1 MKILNCAPLILL
13 SAIIFYAQTPE
24 PTATPAREFG
34 WSLKE
39 EPAKK
44 PQTQKGETVAQV
56 SANKEDDEDIIRVET
71 NLVVNDVYVTDRQ
84 GRVITGLKKEDFVV
98 REDGRPQ
105 TIETFALGDDVVIP
119 RSIVLVMDYS
129 VSQLPYIVT
138 SVEAAKS
145 LVDQLNPRDKMA
157 LVTDDIELL
166 TGFTQDKNL
175 LKDKLEYL
183 KQKALTGQVGKSE
196 QYSAL
201 YAVLNEIFSDAD
213 VRPIVFFQT
222 DGDEDYALKKSGILS
237 DASLPE
243 RKFSYEDVLT
253 AAERARSTIYAIAPG
268 ANYNGI
274 SDSQQ
279 LDKAKKDDEMKRNSY
294 AQIGRVVPPKMDSG
308 LLASSVKATLRRQEY
323 LDRLAKSTGG
333 WLSNLETPEQAN
345 EIYAK
350 ILDEINRRYVIGYY
364 PTNETRDGK
373 RRTVRIDVKN
383 HPEYVVS
390 GRKTYFAAPRV
401 ENE

>member
-1 MKILNCAPLILL
+1 MKLLICALL
-13 SAIIFYAQTPE
+13 LTFSAAAAFAQTPA
-24 PTATPAREFG
+24 PTATPTKEFG
-34 WSLKE
+34 WSLTQ
-39 EPAKK
+39 EPAAEK
-44 PQTQKGETVAQV
+44 PKTQEKRVAQV
-56 SANKEDDEDIIRVET
+56 VQNKEDDEEVIRVET
-71 NLVVNDVYVTDRQ
+71 NLVVNDVFVADRN
-84 GRVITGLKKEDFVV
+84 GKVVSGLKKEDFVV
-98 REDGRPQ
+98 REDGKPQ
-105 TIETFALGDDVVIP
+105 TIETFALGDDAKVP
-119 RSIVLVMDYS
+119 RSIVLIMDYS

-145 LVDQLNPRDKMA
+145 LVDQLNPQDKMA

-166 TGFTQDKNL
+166 TGFTQDKKL

-201 YAVLNEIFSDAD
+201 YAVLNEIFTDQD

-237 DASLPE
+237 DANLPE

-253 AAERARSTIYAIAPG
+253 AAEKARSTVYAIAPG
-268 ANYNGI
+268 ANYKGI
-274 SDSQQ
+274 TDAQQ
-279 LDKAKKDDEMKRNSY
+279 LEKAKKDDEMRRNSY
-294 AQIGRVVPPKMDSG
+294 AQIGQVVPPKMESG
-308 LLASSVKATLRRQEY
+308 LLASSIKATLRRQDY

-345 EIYAK
+345 EIYAN
-350 ILDEINRRYVIGYY
+350 ILAEINRRYVIGYY

-373 RRTVRIDVKN
+373 RRTVRIEVRN
-383 HPEYVVS
+383 HPEYIVS
-390 GRKTYFAAPRV
+390 GRKNYFAIPSQK
-401 ENE
+401 E